1 MVPRRVCGAGGV
13 LTAPPYGMELT
24 GNPPNAHY
32 RRFESNREYEALID
46 QMIPLTQRIIRVF
59 DRSLSR
65 NYSSPGR
72 VELLQNF
79 LLASRTNRLLIILH
93 ETRELAVEQP
103 RFLEFARQ
111 FSHACTIRETLR
123 GAKHVYDPFVIF
135 DGSHYLHRFHHA
147 HMRAA
152 QGTHDATGAQQL
164 IERFNEIEECCGPS
178 LPANVTGL

>member
-1 MVPRRVCGAGGV
+1 MVSRRLCCADFP
-13 LTAPPYGMELT
+13 LTADPHSMELT
-24 GNPPNAHY
+24 GNPPNAQY
-32 RRFESNREYEALID
+32 RRFESNREYEALVD
-46 QMIPLTQRIIRVF
+46 QMIPMTQRIIRIF
-59 DRSLSR
+59 DKTL
-65 NYSSPGR
+65 GR
-72 VELLQNF
+72 GYGNPARIELLRQF
-79 LLASRTNRLLIILH
+79 LLSARTNRLLVVLH
-93 ETRELAVEQP
+93 ETRPLTTEHP

-164 IERFNEIEECCGPS
+164 IERFDEIAECSGPP

>member
-1 MVPRRVCGAGGV
+1 MA
-13 LTAPPYGMELT
+13 MELT
-24 GNPPNAHY
+24 GNPPNAQY

-46 QMIPLTQRIIRVF
+46 EMIPLTQRIIRIF
-59 DRSLSR
+59 DKSLSR
-65 NYSSPGR
+65 GYGNPAR
-72 VELLQNF
+72 IELLRKF
-79 LLASRTNRLLIILH
+79 LLDSRNNRVLIVLH
-93 ETRELAVEQP
+93 DTRALATEHP

-135 DGSHYLHRFHHA
+135 DGSHYLHKFHHA

-152 QGTHDATGAQQL
+152 QGLHDPVATQQL
-164 IERFNEIEECCGPS
+164 VERFDEIAECSGPP

>member
-1 MVPRRVCGAGGV
+1 
-13 LTAPPYGMELT
+13 MELT
-24 GNPPNAHY
+24 GNLPNAQY

-46 QMIPLTQRIIRVF
+46 QMIPQTQRFIRVF
-59 DRSLSR
+59 DKNLSR
-65 NYSSPGR
+65 GYGNPAR
-72 VELLQNF
+72 IEMLRQF
-79 LLASRTNRLLIILH
+79 LLAARTNRLLIVLH
-93 ETRELAVEQP
+93 ETRQLTTEHP

-152 QGTHDATGAQQL
+152 QGLNDPTATQQL
-164 IERFNEIEECCGPS
+164 IERFDEIAEFSGPP
-178 LPANVTGL
+178 LPAQVTGL

>member
-1 MVPRRVCGAGGV
+1 
-13 LTAPPYGMELT
+13 
-24 GNPPNAHY
+24 
-32 RRFESNREYEALID
+32 
-46 QMIPLTQRIIRVF
+46 MIPPTQRIIRIF
-59 DRSLSR
+59 DKTLSR
-65 NYSSPGR
+65 GYSNPAR
-72 VELLQNF
+72 IEMLRQF
-79 LLASRTNRLLIILH
+79 LLAARTNRLLVVLH
-93 ETRELAVEQP
+93 ETRPLAIEHP

-164 IERFNEIEECCGPS
+164 IERFDEIAECSGPPLS
-178 LPANVTGL
+178 MNVTGL